1 MGVGDT
7 GGDTAGDGYKPE
19 TGGGAGSAY
28 GTGSAFGTGGGNG
41 AGAGNGTGWDVD
53 GRAHR
58 GQRWSARASLGAVAL
73 AALLPLLAGGVGGV
87 LLLLAGAAGMS
98 VTVAGLWWALTRR
111 GTARVAAAALAVAA
125 PVAVITMFAAAN
137 LLWVVMVSLALWVIA
152 VWTGR
157 YALRS
162 TGLRPVRVKEHRTPP
177 PRRPFLV
184 MNPHSGGAKVERFAL
199 KEKAERL
206 GAQVV
211 LLDPEKPRD
220 VTELARRAVADGADL
235 LGVAG
240 GDGTQALV
248 AAVAAEHGL
257 PFLVISA
264 GTRNHFAMDLGLD
277 RDDPAACLDALTD
290 GVELHVDLGFA
301 GGRPFVN
308 NVSFGVYG
316 SVVQSPAY
324 REDKVGTALDLLPD
338 LLTRQS
344 GPRLTARAGGTT
356 LSDPQAVL
364 VSNNPYRRDDPTGL
378 GRRERLDSG
387 VLGVLG
393 VRVDSAA
400 EAAALLLDPEAGG
413 LTVLTAREVVVEADR
428 PAIEVG
434 IDGEA
439 LVLPAPVRCAIAP
452 RALRVRVPRQRPGV
466 PQAQPRLDWRRL
478 RKLAAAV
485 GRTAVTGR
493 PAGGVHRTGR

>member
-1 MGVGDT
+1 MGVG
-7 GGDTAGDGYKPE
+7 AGV
-19 TGGGAGSAY
+19 
-28 GTGSAFGTGGGNG
+28 
-41 AGAGNGTGWDVD
+41 GWHASE
-53 GRAHR
+53 RAHR
-58 GQRWSARASLGAVAL
+58 KQRWSARASLAAVTL
-73 AALLPLLAGGVGGV
+73 AALLPLVYGGVGGV
-87 LLLLAGAAGMS
+87 LLLLAGVAGMA
-98 VTVAGLWWALTRR
+98 VTAAGLWWALTRR
-111 GTARVAAAALAVAA
+111 GVARVAAAALAVAA
-125 PVAVITMFAAAN
+125 PVAVVGMFAAAN
-137 LLWVVMVSLALWVIA
+137 LLWVVTLSLALWAVA

-184 MNPHSGGAKVERFAL
+184 MNPRSGGAKVERFGL

-206 GAQVV
+206 GARVV
-211 LLDPEKPRD
+211 LLDPERPED

-257 PFLVISA
+257 PFLVVSA

-316 SVVQSPAY
+316 TVVQSPAY
-324 REDKVGTALDLLPD
+324 RNDKVGTALDLLPD

-344 GPRLTARAGGTT
+344 GPRLTAHAEGTT
-356 LSDPQAVL
+356 LTDPQALL
-364 VSNNPYRRDDPTGL
+364 VSNNPYRRDDPAGL

-393 VRVDSAA
+393 IRVDSAA
-400 EAAALLLDPEAGG
+400 EAAGLLLDPEAGG
-413 LTVLTAREVVVEADR
+413 LTVLTARDVVVEADR
-428 PAIEVG
+428 PSIEVG

-439 LVLPAPVRCAIAP
+439 FVLPAPVHCRIAP
-452 RALRVRVPRQRPGV
+452 RALRVRVPRFRPGV
-466 PQAQPRLDWRRL
+466 PQPQPPLDWRRL

-493 PAGGVHRTGR
+493 PRSRHAVSEPPFMGPTA